1 MPRVC
6 PGDAMT
12 LPKTLYYLADRH
24 DRFRLMADGT
34 IQAAHDGTPWYF
46 RSEEAALAHP
56 DSVGLRVFSVPTVE
70 TLPGAPVGTRL
81 EDAVDAQQVYQAAG
95 VVVR

>member
-1 MPRVC
+1 MTMPPV
-6 PGDAMT
+6 
-12 LPKTLYYLADRH
+12 LYYLADRH
-24 DRFRLMADGT
+24 DRSWLMADGT

-46 RSEEAALAHP
+46 RIEDAALAHP
-56 DSVGLRVFSVPTVE
+56 DARGLRVFSVPTVE
-70 TLPGAPVGTRL
+70 TLPGAPVGTRI

>member
-1 MPRVC
+1 
-6 PGDAMT
+6 MT
-12 LPKTLYYLADRH
+12 LPPVLYYLADRH

-46 RSEEAALAHP
+46 RSEDAALAHP
-56 DSVGLRVFSVPTVE
+56 DAGGLRAFSVPTVE

-81 EDAVDAQQVYQAAG
+81 EDAVDAQQVYQSVGAA
-95 VVVR
+95 VR

>member
-34 IQAAHDGTPWYF
+34 IQSAHDGTPWYF

-56 DSVGLRVFSVPTVE
+56 ESKGLRVFSVPTVE

-81 EDAVDAQQVYQAAG
+81 EDAVDAQQVYQAAD
-95 VVVR
+95 VFVR